1 MTDVAP
7 PPPAD
12 PTPSTPGV
20 PAGWYPDP
28 NSGRVRW
35 WDGTKWTEQF
45 QHSGAAG
52 PSTGNGLAV
61 AALILGIA
69 GFVLTP
75 IPFFIGLFLGGLP
88 DVLAIIFGIMGI
100 VRANKIHKGS
110 AMAVVGLVL
119 GALGFLGIFVG
130 SGTIW

>member
-1 MTDVAP
+1 MTDVTP

-35 WDGTKWTEQF
+35 WDGATWTEQF
-45 QHSGAAG
+45 QHSVAGA
-52 PSTGNGLAV
+52 GNGSAV

-75 IPFFIGLFLGGLP
+75 IPLFIGLFLGGIP
-88 DVLAIIFGIMGI
+88 DVLAIIFGIVGI
-100 VRANKIHKGS
+100 VRANKVRKGM
-110 AMAVVGLVL
+110 ALAVVGLVL
-119 GALGFLGIFVG
+119 GGLAFLGIFVG